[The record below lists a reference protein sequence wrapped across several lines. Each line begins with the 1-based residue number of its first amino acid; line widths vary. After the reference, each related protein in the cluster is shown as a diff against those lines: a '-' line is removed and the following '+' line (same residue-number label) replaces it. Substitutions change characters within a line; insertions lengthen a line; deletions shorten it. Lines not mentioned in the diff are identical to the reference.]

1 LAHRQKKGKGEKIMI
16 DRPEYALLSLALFG
30 IAALILAI
38 VIKRRN
44 GRSSSV
50 LSIIPNEPA
59 KKSGRN
65 QSSPT
70 SVLMRAGE
78 KKTLPRALVALLVM
92 SAVSFPVV
100 AGQNQKSL
108 DDKENPLLI
117 GQRNINKRQINFHSV
132 EKEIALGRQLANEI
146 DQQLK
151 MVEDPVITEYV
162 NRIGQNLVLH
172 SDAQV
177 PFTIKV
183 IDTDEINAFALPGG
197 FFYVN
202 QGLILAAENESELAG
217 VMAHEIAHVAARH
230 GMEQYS
236 KAQLVQWGTIP
247 LIFIGGLPG
256 YAAQNAA
263 GVALPLTFLK
273 FSRNAEAEADMLGA
287 QYAWAAGYDPNG
299 MITFFEKLQGQKR
312 QTSSVFSTHPA
323 TGDRIDHVR
332 QLIPRFPERDEYVV
346 SSSDF
351 SLTQDRL
358 AVLSGRQRLLEAK
371 AETSGPS
378 RPTLRRRDPSSEP
391 DPSGRESNDQA
402 DAQESKQP
410 PQLRRRNPGGT
421 P

>member
-1 LAHRQKKGKGEKIMI
+1 MI
-16 DRPEYALLSLALFG
+16 DRPEYILLGLAIFG
-30 IAALILAI
+30 LAALVLAV

-44 GRSSSV
+44 GQHASV

-59 KKSGRN
+59 KPPDRKR
-65 QSSPT
+65 SSPT
-70 SVLMRAGE
+70 HVPVREGE
-78 KKTLPRALVALLVM
+78 KKTYPRALVALLVM
-92 SAVSFPVV
+92 SVVSVQVV
-100 AGQNQKSL
+100 AGQNQKPL

-117 GQRNINKRQINFHSV
+117 GKRDINKRQINFHSL

-146 DQQLK
+146 DRQLK

-162 NRIGQNLVLH
+162 NRIGQNLVLY
-172 SDAQV
+172 SDAKV

-183 IDTDEINAFALPGG
+183 INTDEINAFALPGG

-202 QGLILAAENESELAG
+202 KGLILAAENESELAG

-236 KAQLVQWGTIP
+236 KAQLVQYGMIP

-263 GVALPLTFLK
+263 GVAIPLTFLK
-273 FSRNAEAEADMLGA
+273 FSRSAEAEADMLGA
-287 QYAWAAGYDPNG
+287 EYTWASGYDPNG
-299 MITFFEKLQGQKR
+299 MNTFFEKLQGQKR

-323 TGDRIDHVR
+323 TSDRIGHVR
-332 QLIPRFPERDEYVV
+332 QLIARFPERGEYVV

-351 SLTQDRL
+351 RRIQDRL
-358 AVLSGRQRLLEAK
+358 AVLSGQQRLLQAKGEA
-371 AETSGPS
+371 AGAS
-378 RPTLRRRDPSSEP
+378 RPTLRRRDPSNEP
-391 DPSGRESNDQA
+391 DPSGRQSNDQG

-410 PQLRRRNPGGT
+410 PELRRRNPSGT